1 MSSWTGRARAA
12 VLLAAFVMACAPN
25 PAPRAAGE
33 LRSGE
38 PAYTAPPP
46 GHAFTLVE
54 VGMDTDAVRAAVGK
68 PTSQRRIPTA
78 WAFVPFYFGSDVRRT
93 EWNYVGQGRILF
105 ATDGRTGELEVLRVE
120 YDPREDGV

>member
-1 MSSWTGRARAA
+1 MSFRKGCARGAI
-12 VLLAAFVMACAPN
+12 LLAAFAMACAPN
-25 PAPRAAGE
+25 PAPRAADE

-38 PAYTAPPP
+38 PAYSAPPP
-46 GHAFTLVE
+46 GHEFSLVE

-68 PTSQRRIPTA
+68 PTSQRRVATA
-78 WAFVPFYFGSDVRRT
+78 WAYVPFYFGSDVRRT
-93 EWNYVGQGRILF
+93 EWKYAGHGRILF